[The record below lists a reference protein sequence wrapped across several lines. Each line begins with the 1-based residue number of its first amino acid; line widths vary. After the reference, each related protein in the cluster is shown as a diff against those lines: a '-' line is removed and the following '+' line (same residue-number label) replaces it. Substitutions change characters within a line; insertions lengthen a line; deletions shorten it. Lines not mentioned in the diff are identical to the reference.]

1 MRVALTDHIANKSLL
16 AGQVGTVH
24 SWRWSKKEPR
34 PSVVYVKFDD
44 ATWQLDGIDEPG
56 VYPIQPKG
64 ADWHLDRNRGEGK
77 KKLLKV
83 TRTQLPLAPAYGMTA
98 HSSQG
103 KTLRAAL
110 VDLQID
116 RRVNQSYGAVATTR
130 VRSREDILVL
140 RPFPIS
146 LYQRGPQAGPGLLLK
161 QLRGEDVNWANYR
174 DSRRPCAACS
184 KCRQIKR
191 LDDFS
196 HEQWEKAR
204 ANRPATC
211 AACIHTDGR
220 WKRRKLENSA
230 EKTECV
236 NCKTKKIA
244 DAFPRAQLEQEGA
257 ADKRRCL
264 KCLKIAVTELAC
276 CRCAEAKDVLEFD
289 PTMLTMP
296 LDAAACRACQADV
309 QQKPLESK
317 LRAGWFTCRGC
328 AQMCPDAAGRG
339 SDRRRW
345 CLNCSRSDRVMG
357 QQTCRNRNCKRKF
370 AEEQIAN
377 EPRKRYCPDCRRR

>member
-24 SWRWSKKEPR
+24 SWRWGKQEPR

-44 ATWQLDGIDEPG
+44 ATWQLDGVDEPG
-56 VYPIQPKG
+56 VYPIQPKTT
-64 ADWHLDRNRGEGK
+64 DWHLDRNRGEGK

-83 TRTQLPLAPAYGMTA
+83 HRAQLPLAPAYGMTA

-130 VRSREDILVL
+130 VRSREDILIL

-161 QLRGEDVNWANYR
+161 QLRGEEINWANYR

-196 HEQWEKAR
+196 HEQWEKVR

-220 WKRRKLENSA
+220 WKRRKLDIA
-230 EKTECV
+230 ERAECV
-236 NCKTKKIA
+236 NCQTKKIL
-244 DAFPRAQLEQEGA
+244 DAFPRAQLEQQGA
-257 ADKRRCL
+257 SSKQRCL
-264 KCLKIAVTELAC
+264 KCLKLTVKELPC
-276 CRCAEAKDVLEFD
+276 CRCAKVKDVLEFS

-296 LDAAACRACQADV
+296 LDAAACLDCQADV
-309 QQKPLESK
+309 EQKPAANK
-317 LRAGWFTCRGC
+317 LRVGWFACRGC
-328 AQMCPDAAGRG
+328 AQMCPDSAGRG
-339 SDRRRW
+339 SGQRQW
-345 CLNCSRSDRVMG
+345 CLNCSKRSDKVVG
-357 QQTCRNRNCKRKF
+357 QQTCRNRSCKRKF
-370 AEEQIAN
+370 VQEQIAN
-377 EPRKRYCPDCRRR
+377 QPRKRYCPDCRRQ

>member
-1 MRVALTDHIANKSLL
+1 M
-16 AGQVGTVH
+16 
-24 SWRWSKKEPR
+24 
-34 PSVVYVKFDD
+34 KFDD
-44 ATWQLDGIDEPG
+44 ATWQLDGVDEPG
-56 VYPIQPKG
+56 IYPIQPKT

-83 TRTQLPLAPAYGMTA
+83 TRVQLPLAPAYGMTA

-130 VRSREDILVL
+130 VRSREDILIL

-161 QLRGEDVNWANYR
+161 QLRGEEINWTNYR

-196 HEQWEKAR
+196 HEQWEKVR

-220 WKRRKLENSA
+220 WKRRKIESAA
-230 EKTECV
+230 EKVECV
-236 NCKTKKIA
+236 NCKTKKIL

-264 KCLKIAVTELAC
+264 KCLKIAVKELTC
-276 CRCAEAKDVLEFD
+276 CRCAEVKDVLEFD
-289 PTMLTMP
+289 PVMITMP
-296 LDAAACRACQADV
+296 SSAAVCRACQGEVKDSDATQD
-309 QQKPLESK
+309 
-317 LRAGWFTCRGC
+317 RRGWFACKSC
-328 AQMCPDAAGRG
+328 KQMCPVAVGRG
-339 SDRRRW
+339 AGQKQR
-345 CLNCSRSDRVMG
+345 CLNCSSRSGKVVG
-357 QQTCRNRNCKRKF
+357 QQTCRNLSCKRKF
-370 AEEQIAN
+370 VDEQI
-377 EPRKRYCPDCRRR
+377 EGQPRKRFCPDCRRRR